1 MTKDKIRYSPEPLPE
16 IMWGI
21 GYKVFDKIH
30 LEWKGYS
37 DNFREGYL
45 LLFKTEIEA
54 QEYINKMNNK
64 YNALDDGSRT
74 YWYKNRNCYPT
85 KVKTQLKKYK
95 SKYRPLSSFA
105 MSELF
110 G

>member
-54 QEYINKMNNK
+54 ASAYDEAAKIYHGEYVNLNFK
-64 YNALDDGSRT
+64 
-74 YWYKNRNCYPT
+74 
-85 KVKTQLKKYK
+85 
-95 SKYRPLSSFA
+95 
-105 MSELF
+105 
-110 G
+110 